1 MQPLLTPVAG
11 TFEVTLGMAGAIGLE
26 ANIGV
31 RLGCSD
37 DRRCIQTEAP
47 SVILVALVLTGRR
60 VRLDGQ
66 SRIGDVLGEVS
77 SKDTVCDVSESSCE
91 KQAGVK
97 ITRTESD
104 GDSQTRWAPSVY
116 RSPQFVEAIE
126 RIVM

>member
-1 MQPLLTPVAG
+1 MQPLLTPTGRPSGVNLSM
-11 TFEVTLGMAGAIGLE
+11 TGAIGLE
-26 ANIGV
+26 ADIGI

-37 DRRCIQTEAP
+37 DRRSVRTETP
-47 SVILVALVLTGRR
+47 SVILIALVLTGRR

-77 SKDTVCDVSESSCE
+77 SKDTLCDASESSCE

-104 GDSQTRWAPSVY
+104 GDSQTRRAPSVD
-116 RSPQFVEAIE
+116 RSPHCVEAIE

>member
-1 MQPLLTPVAG
+1 MQPLLTPLAIHFGVSFDL
-11 TFEVTLGMAGAIGLE
+11 TGAIGLE

-37 DRRCIQTEAP
+37 DRRCIRTEAP
-47 SVILVALVLTGRR
+47 SVILVALVFTGWR

-77 SKDTVCDVSESSCE
+77 SKDTVCDVSEE
-91 KQAGVK
+91 KKAGVK

-104 GDSQTRWAPSVY
+104 GDSQTRRAPSVY
-116 RSPQFVEAIE
+116 RSPHCVEAIE

>member
-77 SKDTVCDVSESSCE
+77 SKDTVCDVSE
-91 KQAGVK
+91 
-97 ITRTESD
+97 
-104 GDSQTRWAPSVY
+104 
-116 RSPQFVEAIE
+116 
-126 RIVM
+126 

>member
-11 TFEVTLGMAGAIGLE
+11 TSGVTLGMTDAIGLE

-37 DRRCIQTEAP
+37 DRRCIRTETP
-47 SVILVALVLTGRR
+47 SVILIALVLTGRR

-77 SKDTVCDVSESSCE
+77 SEDTLCDASESS
-91 KQAGVK
+91 
-97 ITRTESD
+97 
-104 GDSQTRWAPSVY
+104 
-116 RSPQFVEAIE
+116 
-126 RIVM
+126 